1 MQSENFVKFIWFQ
14 VSTKYLYQP
23 GACRSGQL
31 RGMLLL
37 HGESRV
43 DQPVIIMIKT
53 GLRMFKRNDKKIA
66 VTKILRKYL
75 GPTLGQ
81 KSCSDKKDENDQRP
95 GSNLGSPKQ
104 SPLLALPVPPLETF
118 EEEEKTKIYTKR

>member
-1 MQSENFVKFIWFQ
+1 M
-14 VSTKYLYQP
+14 YQP

-43 DQPVIIMIKT
+43 DQPVIIMIKIR
-53 GLRMFKRNDKKIA
+53 LRMFKRNDKKIA
-66 VTKILRKYL
+66 MTKILRKYL

-81 KSCSDKKDENDQRP
+81 KRCSDKKDDQRP

-118 EEEEKTKIYTKR
+118 EEEEKTKIYTKG